1 LIKRV
6 YIYIAFLLCPVINL
20 TAQNVLRIYHMD
32 PAVVLCDS
40 FRVSDSIAAT
50 EKLKALQQSDLND
63 GYFFAGYDSIVYNN
77 DVVEAWYRSGVKYY
91 WDTVLIK
98 KNDSFPAVE
107 ISFEDLMASP
117 PSPARVREW
126 TTNIQKTLFD
136 LGFPDAQVEVD
147 SIDISD
153 DRKIQLHVDI
163 YQGNKLFFNGFIFP
177 EYDDFPAALLPVKTG
192 LSLGD
197 VFHGDKLNVI
207 NQVLNELEFVKPLDK
222 WFIERY
228 DSLFNIVVPLKKEKA
243 NNFNGMLGII
253 PGDEVQNLYLT
264 GQLDLNL
271 QNVFKQAEHIIF
283 HWKAPDK
290 ASQKLNV
297 SLDFPLIYRQFGAE
311 SAFSIEKKDTS
322 FLDVGFMGQ
331 VNYLYGSNKTGLFYE
346 YESQQ
351 CISGGRNENNGN
363 IQTLIV
369 GLAYEYS
376 NLDYVQNPTSG
387 MSSDLKIAAGNSHDL
402 DKDINRFKS
411 KCTLDFQ
418 YYYPLNDNWSIRVSH
433 ASGIVLSEK
442 LYDNEIFRLGGHDLF
457 RAYQEYAFWTP
468 WYGSLAMDMLFYPDK
483 YSSLFLFVEAGMLDS
498 KRGIITDAFCPVSLG
513 SGLNVNTSLGVLTLS
528 YAVGRTKQSF
538 IDFRQSQIFIG
549 YKNNF

>member
-1 LIKRV
+1 MIKRV
-6 YIYIAFLLCPVINL
+6 YIYIALQLCPVMNL
-20 TAQNVLRIYHMD
+20 TAQHILYVYHMD
-32 PAVVLCDS
+32 PAVVFCDS
-40 FRVSDSIAAT
+40 FRVSDSIEAV
-50 EKLKALQQSDLND
+50 EKLKYLQQADLND

-77 DVVEAWYRSGVKYY
+77 QKVEAWYRSGVKYY
-91 WDTVLIK
+91 WDTVVIK

-107 ISFEDLMASP
+107 ISPEDLMASP
-117 PSPARVREW
+117 PSPDRVREW
-126 TTNIQKTLFD
+126 TTKVHKMLFD
-136 LGFPDAQVEVD
+136 LGFPDAQVKVD
-147 SIDISD
+147 SIAISD
-153 DRKIQLHVDI
+153 DHKIKIHVDI
-163 YQGNKLFFNGFIFP
+163 YQGEKLFFDGFIFP
-177 EYDDFPAALLPVKTG
+177 EYNDFPSALLPVKTG
-192 LSLGD
+192 LHPGE
-197 VFHGDKLNVI
+197 VFQGDKLNTI
-207 NQVLNELEFVKPLDK
+207 DKVLNELEFVKPVDK
-222 WFIERY
+222 WFIERH

-264 GQLDLNL
+264 GHVDLNL
-271 QNVFKQAEHIIF
+271 LNVFKQAEHILF

-297 SLDFPLIYRQFGAE
+297 LLDFPLIYRQFGAE

-346 YESQQ
+346 YKSQQ
-351 CISGGRNENNGN
+351 SISGDMNANNGN
-363 IQTLIV
+363 IQTSIV
-369 GLAYEYS
+369 GLAYGYS
-376 NLDYVQNPTSG
+376 NLDYVQNPAMG
-387 MSSDLKIAAGNSHDL
+387 MSADLKIAAGNSHDL

-418 YYYPLNDNWSIRVSH
+418 YYYPLNAHWSIRVSH
-433 ASGIVLSEK
+433 ASGIILSEQ
-442 LYDNEIFRLGGHDLF
+442 LYDNEIFRMGGHDLF
-457 RAYQEYAFWTP
+457 RAYPEYAFWTP

-498 KRGIITDAFCPVSLG
+498 KRGIITDDFCALSLG